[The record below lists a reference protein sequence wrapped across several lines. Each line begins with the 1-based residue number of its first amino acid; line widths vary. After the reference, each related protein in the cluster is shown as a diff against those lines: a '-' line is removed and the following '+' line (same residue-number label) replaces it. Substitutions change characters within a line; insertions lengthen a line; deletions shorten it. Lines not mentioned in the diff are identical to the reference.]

1 MKLSKSFILIFI
13 FIAILSISKSASAQ
27 VANKPPDRMKML
39 TAFNGEWKGEMVTVV
54 EKKKIKYKLSHTSEK
69 VAGGWGVQLT
79 EVAMIPEKGKYQAA
93 RIFSYSATG
102 DTTYMYTIDSNGET
116 WFYKG
121 IWETTKKLLLK
132 ASHQSGAAM
141 IEKMIS
147 YHFLSPKEYE
157 LKSITKTEGKP
168 DDIVEIKMLRQ

>member
-1 MKLSKSFILIFI
+1 MKMYRLLLCLFGMLIFI
-13 FIAILSISKSASAQ
+13 LPQATAQ
-27 VANKPPDRMKML
+27 TTNKPPDRMKML

-54 EKKKIKYKLSHTSEK
+54 EKKKIKYKLSHTSSK
-69 VAGGWGVQLT
+69 IAGGWGVQLT

-93 RIFSYSATG
+93 RIFSYSAAG

-116 WFYKG
+116 WFFKG
-121 IWETTKKLLLK
+121 IWESTKKLLLTSTGQK
-132 ASHQSGAAM
+132 DGKP
-141 IEKMIS
+141 IEKTIS